1 MSKLDS
7 GGRPDG
13 SKRILIPIEGH
24 SLELKLCQ
32 LFLDLA
38 KAKKYKLTFFHVKTP
53 ETKIEKML
61 NKLKED
67 LRERGVEAQIQI
79 VPGEDPAYEILEES
93 RKQYDLIA
101 MVSRIKALKK
111 ELFGSVTNKVAR
123 NAKCNVMVFH
133 NVDKLPKKLNK
144 ILVPIFLPNR
154 KVVKMVL
161 EFLYA
166 ECCKDADVTF
176 LHMYELPISLPL
188 GEEYIPDEEKEEIR
202 KVLSIIKEES
212 KAAGKTPW
220 FKEIITRD
228 IRKTLIEYV
237 RKFRPDLVFIPARKR
252 PRALIG
258 LLGTDEYYLA
268 SHLNIPVILFF

>member
-7 GGRPDG
+7 GGQSDD

-53 ETKIEKML
+53 ETEIEKIL
-61 NKLKED
+61 NRLKED
-67 LRERGVEAQIQI
+67 IRKKGVEAQIQI
-79 VPGEDPAYEILEES
+79 VPGEDPAREILKES
-93 RKQYDLIA
+93 GKQYDLIA

-123 NAKCNVMVFH
+123 SAKCNVMVFH

-154 KVVKMVL
+154 KVVRIVL
-161 EFLYA
+161 EFLDT

-176 LHMYELPISLPL
+176 LHMHELPISLPL
-188 GEEYIPDEEKEEIR
+188 GTEYIPEEEKREIR

-228 IRKTLIEYV
+228 IKKTLIEYV
-237 RKFRPDLVFIPARKR
+237 RKFRPDIVFIPARKR
-252 PRALIG
+252 PRAFIG
-258 LLGTDEYYLA
+258 LLGTDEHYLT